1 MRHRCLESQH
11 PVPQIASI
19 FRYGVN
25 TLGEPAGATTDS
37 FGRHQKARRLGPALG
52 RVHLAHANFRGLRVL
67 SLESRR
73 SIEVAKLIR
82 TYGGEPFL
90 VPCMRE
96 IPLASNTDALD
107 FADAL
112 LRGEFDLVVFFT
124 GIGVRALVE
133 AVATMRDREAF
144 LKALRK
150 VKIAARGPK
159 PYTALRELQVPVA
172 ATAPEPATWREL
184 MQAIEQELGP
194 SLAEMRVAV
203 QEYGASNP
211 EFLTDLTLK
220 CGSVTKVPVYQ
231 WALPEDLAPLEEC
244 VHGIARGNYDVLLF
258 MTAVQVI
265 HLFQVAERLQSVPAM
280 RAGLLSMA
288 IISIGP
294 TTTEELAH
302 YGITP
307 DFEPS
312 RPKMGFI
319 VNEAAQYA
327 GKVLEQKR
335 GGDALKVAIPP
346 NAEPHARPASF
357 PGTPEFQDKSS
368 VPRVA
373 VSTSTMAGFRDGLAQ
388 IDFLHEISSRIASA
402 DSFHVVLNRI
412 VEFVTSVIPCD
423 SCFIYVLDEDKLV
436 LRASKNPHADL
447 VDRLGVQYG
456 QGITGWVAEHREP
469 VAISSNASNDP
480 RFKPFKNLPEDRFE
494 AMLCTPILCASK
506 VVGVINL
513 QHRLTY
519 QHSTNEVRLLS
530 MLGFLVGAEIERA
543 RLESE
548 NVQLTGRLE
557 TRKAVD
563 RAKGILQRDLSM
575 SEDEAYRA
583 MQTESRQRRK
593 SMREI
598 AEAVILGEDLRKAQA
613 GGIEAKHSK
622 AASDDADQDRKSK
635 V

>member
-1 MRHRCLESQH
+1 M
-11 PVPQIASI
+11 
-19 FRYGVN
+19 
-25 TLGEPAGATTDS
+25 
-37 FGRHQKARRLGPALG
+37 
-52 RVHLAHANFRGLRVL
+52 L

-96 IPLASNTDALD
+96 IPLSSNTDALA
-107 FADAL
+107 FSDAL
-112 LRGEFDLVVFFT
+112 LHGDFDLVVFFT
-124 GIGVRALVE
+124 GIGVRALVDT
-133 AVATMRDREAF
+133 VATKHDRETF
-144 LKALRK
+144 LAALRT

-159 PYTALRELQVPVA
+159 PYTVLREFKVPVNV
-172 ATAPEPATWREL
+172 TAPEPATWREL
-184 MQAIEQELGP
+184 MHAIDEEFGA

-211 EFLTDLTLK
+211 EFLMELTLK
-220 CGSVTKVPVYQ
+220 CASVVKVPVYQ
-231 WALPEDLAPLEEC
+231 WALPEDLAALEEC
-244 VHGIARGNYDVLLF
+244 VQGIIRGAYDVLLF

-265 HLFQVAERLQSVPAM
+265 HLFQVAERMQRVGEM
-280 RAGLLSMA
+280 RAGLLSMV
-288 IISIGP
+288 IVSIGP
-294 TTTEELAH
+294 TTTEELTH

-327 GKVLEQKR
+327 GKVLENKR
-335 GGDALKVAIPP
+335 GGEALKNSLISNPDTGT
-346 NAEPHARPASF
+346 RPASSS
-357 PGTPEFQDKSS
+357 TDSKNQDRPK
-368 VPRVA
+368 VPRIA
-373 VSTSTMAGFRDGLAQ
+373 ASTPTMAGFRDGLAP

-412 VEFVTSVIPCD
+412 IEFVTSVIPCD
-423 SCFIYVLDEDKLV
+423 SCFIYVLDGDKLV
-436 LRASKNPHADL
+436 LRASMNPHADL
-447 VDRLGVQYG
+447 VDQLDVQFG

-469 VAISSNASNDP
+469 VAISSNASDDP
-480 RFKPFKNLPEDRFE
+480 RFKPFKNLPEDHFE

-519 QHSTNEVRLLS
+519 KHSTNEVRLLS

-548 NVQLTGRLE
+548 NVELSGRLE

-598 AEAVILGEDLRKAQA
+598 AEAIILGEDLRKSQASSGGIKVVKSPVRGQA
-613 GGIEAKHSK
+613 GEDMKRGAESGARARRSEPG
-622 AASDDADQDRKSK
+622 S
-635 V
+635 